1 MDISWL
7 LKAGREEGRSIFFYF
22 NKSLIQRW
30 SIKQEN
36 WYKNCIFL
44 LLSSR
49 GRARQSQGY
58 KKLSLS
64 CSSASIYCFLS
75 ADNEEK
81 SQEKWDSESGVERA
95 RARCWLSHIAW
106 STFTFSRALE
116 SFVWVRKIKAI
127 VMGSKERE
135 CCHVA
140 NQSLHN
146 NNCLF
151 SCNEGLY
158 LSNVELRV
166 VRLAQSSELCLL
178 R

>member
-1 MDISWL
+1 MILRNASL
-7 LKAGREEGRSIFFYF
+7 LIF
-22 NKSLIQRW
+22 
-30 SIKQEN
+30 
-36 WYKNCIFL
+36 CV
-44 LLSSR
+44 
-49 GRARQSQGY
+49 ARQSTI
-58 KKLSLS
+58 
-64 CSSASIYCFLS
+64 SSWITCENCGGKSTPAISDISIFQIGNSPRKGNGWRGRRL
-75 ADNEEK
+75 DK
-81 SQEKWDSESGVERA
+81 SEMFRGVG
-95 RARCWLSHIAW
+95 CWFSQIAW

-135 CCHVA
+135 WCHVA